1 MRKEFRHIPGMKT
14 MRRSLGI
21 SLLGCLAVV
30 FTVLSVCSCDKGDN
44 YVYIENDIINNGGLK
59 GSYEGQWSVDG
70 QQGQVSE
77 VTVYDTGFSF
87 RTLPVKAVLETLL
100 PDHDVRVEKN
110 VGYMV
115 PYEMTGYSEKASYYA
130 VRPQQWTVSV
140 SVDGKEYDA
149 VFHFMG
155 YEDGYIYGSVATY
168 SRLSGVYKIVL
179 RLRGIELYDGDVRA
193 YAVDKMLKLTYVT
206 RKRI

>member
-1 MRKEFRHIPGMKT
+1 MRKEFRHITGMKT
-14 MRRSLGI
+14 MRRSLGV

-30 FTVLSVCSCDKGDN
+30 FTVLSVCSCDKDDN
-44 YVYIENDIINNGGLK
+44 NFYIENDLIDNGGLK

-70 QQGQVSE
+70 QPSQMSE

-87 RTLPVKAVLETLL
+87 RTLPVKTVLETLL
-100 PDHDVRVEKN
+100 PDHEVSVDEN

-115 PYEMTGYSEKASYYA
+115 PYEMTGYSAQASYYA
-130 VRPQQWTVSV
+130 VRPLQWTVSV
-140 SVDGKEYDA
+140 SVDGKEYKA

-193 YAVDKMLKLTYVT
+193 YAVEKMLKLTYVT
-206 RKRI
+206 KKRI

>member
-1 MRKEFRHIPGMKT
+1 

-21 SLLGCLAVV
+21 GLLGCLAAV
-30 FTVLSVCSCDKGDN
+30 FTVLSVCSCDKDDN
-44 YVYIENDIINNGGLK
+44 NVYIENDVIDNGGLK
-59 GSYEGQWSVDG
+59 GSYEGQWSVEG
-70 QQGQVSE
+70 QQSQESE

-87 RTLPVKAVLETLL
+87 KTLPVKTVLETLL
-100 PDHDVRVEKN
+100 PGHDVDVDEN

-115 PYEMTGYSEKASYYA
+115 PYEMTGYSEQASYYA
-130 VRPQQWTVSV
+130 VRPQLWTVSA
-140 SVDGKEYDA
+140 SVDGKKYNA

-179 RLRGIELYDGDVRA
+179 RLRGIELYDGDVRS

-206 RKRI
+206 MKRI